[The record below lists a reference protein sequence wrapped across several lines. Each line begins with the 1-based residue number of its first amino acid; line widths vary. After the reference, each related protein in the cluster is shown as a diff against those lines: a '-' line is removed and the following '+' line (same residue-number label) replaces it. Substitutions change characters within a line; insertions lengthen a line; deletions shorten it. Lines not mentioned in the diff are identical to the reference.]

1 MRAGSWLF
9 RNAEKRKRGNAET
22 LKADLQRWHWGA
34 LAGLLSAVLWVVS
47 LPPFSFAEA
56 AYIAFLPLLL
66 WFHGRPSRRMAF
78 FVSLVTG
85 WAAWVAILVWLRHV
99 TYAGTI
105 ALAAMLG
112 LIFALWA
119 LGAAFAVPRLSPRS
133 FPVRLLGFAG
143 LAGLWVVL
151 EWIRTWFLW
160 GFPWAPLALSQWER
174 PVVLQLAAWTGAWGV
189 SFLLVFFNL
198 AVAQTLWY
206 RATQRART
214 LWGGWF
220 SPDLYAALGGLVLAF
235 TVFFRSLPEA
245 GEAGPGFTAGVVQP
259 YIPAELKWDE
269 KRELENLEI
278 LGQQTRFVA
287 QLDND
292 VILWPE
298 AATPWPVVGSTPMR
312 LRLEGLARDLGRPLL
327 MGNLA
332 REENPDRWYNGVFL
346 VDPGTGLV
354 PDFYAKRELVPFGEY
369 VPLRRFIPFVE
380 KVVPISGDFVPGT
393 DPAILS
399 LRLGEDVHRVGALV
413 CYEDI
418 FPRLARASV
427 RAGADFLFVATNNAW
442 YGEEGGAYQHAA
454 HSVLRAVEN
463 RRPVMRCG
471 NGGWSGWIDSY
482 GTLRSVLRD
491 ENGSIY
497 FRGGGNLKVF
507 QFDGW
512 VRRRSFYTRHGDW
525 FVIVG
530 AALVA
535 LAALQLVAVSLS
547 KRAP

>member
-1 MRAGSWLF
+1 
-9 RNAEKRKRGNAET
+9 
-22 LKADLQRWHWGA
+22 
-34 LAGLLSAVLWVVS
+34 VLWVAS

-56 AYIAFLPLLL
+56 AYVAFLPLLL
-66 WFHGRPSRRMAF
+66 WFQCRPGRCAVWL
-78 FVSLVTG
+78 VSLGAG
-85 WAAWVAILVWLRHV
+85 WAAWLAVLVWLRHV
-99 TYAGTI
+99 TVAGTVVLSFI
-105 ALAAMLG
+105 LALFFL
-112 LIFALWA
+112 LWA
-119 LGAAFAVPRLSPRS
+119 GAAAILVPRLSPRS

-143 LAGLWVVL
+143 LAGFWVVL

-206 RATQRART
+206 RIIRRART

-220 SPDLYAALGGLVLAF
+220 SPDLYAALGCLVLAF
-235 TVFFRSLPEA
+235 TVFFRSLPAA
-245 GEAGPGFTAGVVQP
+245 GEVGPGFAAGVVQP

-269 KRELENLEI
+269 RRELENLAI
-278 LGQQTRFVA
+278 LEQQTRFVA
-287 QLDND
+287 QLDNE
-292 VILWPE
+292 VVVWPE
-298 AATPWPVVGSTPMR
+298 AATPWPVVGVPEMR
-312 LRLEGLARDLGRPLL
+312 LRVEALARETGRPLL

-332 REENPDRWYNGVFL
+332 RLEDPERWYNGVFI
-346 VDPGTGLV
+346 VDPAAGLA
-354 PDFYAKRELVPFGEY
+354 PEFYAKRELVPFGEY

-380 KVVPISGDFVPGT
+380 KVVPIGGDFRPGD

-399 LRLGEDVHRVGALV
+399 LRLGEEVRRIGALV

-427 RAGADFLFVATNNAW
+427 RAGAEFLFVATNNAW

-463 RRPVMRCG
+463 RRPVLRCG

-482 GTLRSVLRD
+482 GTIRDVLRD
-491 ENGSIY
+491 GNGSIY
-497 FRGGGNLKVF
+497 FRGGGKLEVF

-525 FVIVG
+525 FVVVS
-530 AALVA
+530 AL
-535 LAALQLVAVSLS
+535 LAAAGAGMLFRSPD
-547 KRAP
+547 RETAP